1 MRRLLIIVGLVVAI
15 AAPASAQSRDRI
27 VRTISE
33 DFGRSGIQ
41 TVVFELNVGKV
52 EISGADTDTIR
63 AEVEVRCPRGRDRE
77 KCKDRAEDVTLSSRE
92 RGGKLYLEVTGTSLW
107 RSRDADVSVR
117 LTLPEDMP
125 TDLDFG
131 TGELTIENLSG
142 DITLKMSIGKAT
154 LTNVSG
160 NVTVDMGIGE
170 VSVSMPQDAVG
181 EVTLDNGIGETELR
195 HRDGRNAMEGILGG
209 IDVHWDNGTGPH
221 VVKIDLNVGEIRVR
235 LR

>member
-1 MRRLLIIVGLVVAI
+1 MRRVLIIVGLLVAI
-15 AAPASAQSRDRI
+15 TAPASAQSRNRV

-41 TVVFELNVGKV
+41 TVVFELNVGHA
-52 EISGADTDTIR
+52 EISGVDADTIH
-63 AEVEVRCPRGRDRE
+63 AEVQIRCPRGRDRE
-77 KCKDRAEDVTLSSRE
+77 KCTDRAESVALRSNE

-107 RSRDADVSVR
+107 RSRDAEVFVR
-117 LTLPEDMP
+117 LTLPADMP
-125 TDLDFG
+125 TELDFG
-131 TGELTIENLSG
+131 TGELTVENLSG
-142 DITLKMSIGKAT
+142 DIILEMSIGEAT

-160 NVTVDMGIGE
+160 NITVDMGIGE

-209 IDVHWDNGTGPH
+209 TDVHWDNGTGTH

>member
-1 MRRLLIIVGLVVAI
+1 MRRLFVIVGLVVAI
-15 AAPASAQSRDRI
+15 AAPASAQSGNRV

-33 DFGRSGIQ
+33 DFSRSGVQ
-41 TVVFELNVGKV
+41 TVAFELNVGEL

-63 AEVEVRCPRGRDRE
+63 AEIQVRCPRGRNLD
-77 KCKDRAEDVTLSSRE
+77 KCKDRAEDVALSSSE

-107 RSRDADVSVR
+107 RSRDAEVLVR

-125 TDLDFG
+125 TELDFG
-131 TGELTIENLSG
+131 TGKLTIENLSG
-142 DITLKMSIGKAT
+142 DIILEMSIGEAT

-160 NVTVDMGIGE
+160 NLTIDMGIGE

-181 EVTLDNGIGETELR
+181 EVILDNGIGGTELR

-209 IDVHWDNGTGPH
+209 TDVHWDNGTGPH

>member
-1 MRRLLIIVGLVVAI
+1 MRRLFIIVGLVVAI

-41 TVVFELNVGKV
+41 TVVFELDIGEV
-52 EISGADTDTIR
+52 EISGADTDTLR
-63 AEVEVRCPRGRDRE
+63 AEVEVRCRRGRNRE

-107 RSRDADVSVR
+107 RSRDIDVFVR

-125 TDLDFG
+125 TELDFG
-131 TGELTIENLSG
+131 TGKLSIENLSG
-142 DITLKMSIGKAT
+142 DIILEMSIGEAT
-154 LTNVSG
+154 LTDVSG
-160 NVTVDMGIGE
+160 NITIDMGIGE

-181 EVTLDNGIGETELR
+181 EVTLDNGIGKTELR

-209 IDVHWDNGTGPH
+209 IDVHWDNGTGPS